1 MSQNARRGSGLSAY
15 ALLARMPSTPSPRR
29 RSRDYDGSSRGK
41 WRTFA
46 DQVVKAFDA
55 EDTLRSGSVSSIA
68 ELGRGPTVIGSDARG
83 ACSSRHAEVQPRGT
97 AGVERLDRYNYSFL
111 TDSSFDG
118 RTSRAGRRAP
128 SQSSAAATGRRRA
141 LRRRNTRPCRAC
153 WCSPLRGKKRS
164 AAPGD
169 DWGSRC
175 SGRPGPTRA
184 VAPGRRRGP
193 KCSLSTSKSMK
204 RFMGWSPA

>member
-1 MSQNARRGSGLSAY
+1 MPAVSLDCRRTQSSRACRRRRRRGGL
-15 ALLARMPSTPSPRR
+15 LGVRR
-29 RSRDYDGSSRGK
+29 RVISWK
-41 WRTFA
+41 VENLA
-46 DQVVKAFDA
+46 DQVVKASDA
-55 EDTLRSGSVSSIA
+55 EDALRSGSFSSIA
-68 ELGRGPTVIGSDARG
+68 ELGRGATVIGSDARC

-97 AGVERLDRYNYSFL
+97 AGVERLNRFNYYSCL

-128 SQSSAAATGRRRA
+128 PQSSAAATGRRRA